1 MSGCTEL
8 FFCFKQKAAYD
19 MRISDCSSDVYSS
32 DLSSSTISP
41 SALRR
46 RSPDTRSAV
55 MASPKSQPRTACSA
69 IWIGASQAARSA
81 SVTLSASCEA
91 QWKVS
96 RMSAIVGFSRA
107 FAETL
112 EQDRQQNERQQG
124 GGDEAAD
131 HDDGEGALDLRSRA
145 GREQQRQKAEG
156 RDAGGHQD
164 GKQAQYGAEATR
176 LGHDP
181 PP

>member
-1 MSGCTEL
+1 M
-8 FFCFKQKAAYD
+8 
-19 MRISDCSSDVYSS
+19 
-32 DLSSSTISP
+32 
-41 SALRR
+41 RR
-46 RSPDTRSAV
+46 RPTRST
-55 MASPKSQPRTACSA
+55 RTDTLFPYTTLF
-69 IWIGASQAARSA
+69 RS
-81 SVTLSASCEA
+81 SCEA

-164 GKQAQYGAEATR
+164 GTQAPFGENGRA
-176 LGHDP
+176 HV
-181 PP
+181 